1 MRYILWTVILC
12 KYQVLLV
19 FVSESFYNHQL
30 NLQKVANVMPWQ
42 AWNGWSAKSLVVD
55 DNPHLRSLIYINKK
69 KGPRADPWWT
79 PAKTSAQDED
89 WPFKTTLWYLLLKKF
104 SMSFNGVSDI
114 TNDLIL
120 YINPS
125 CQTLS
130 KDLEMSKKIP
140 HSKED
145 CSQMICRCY
154 CYCWYSHES
163 EGLKPDWASLRSLFS
178 LRNLMV
184 ESNFIFSRVLLYVS
198 KRETGL

>member
-1 MRYILWTVILC
+1 MKTHVTLWHFLFLLIKSRLKIEIEIVLSWFDVYTVILC

-42 AWNGWSAKSLVVD
+42 AWNGWSAKSLVVH
-55 DNPHLRSLIYINKK
+55 DNPHLRSLIYIKKK

-104 SMSFNGVSDI
+104 SASFNGVSDI
-114 TNDLIL
+114 PNDLIL
-120 YINPS
+120 YTKPS

-130 KDLEMSKKIP
+130 RL
-140 HSKED
+140 
-145 CSQMICRCY
+145 
-154 CYCWYSHES
+154 
-163 EGLKPDWASLRSLFS
+163 
-178 LRNLMV
+178 
-184 ESNFIFSRVLLYVS
+184 
-198 KRETGL
+198 